1 MTTINWLLAIGFI
14 VIMLGFIGMAISM
27 AMLSDKGVITG
38 FATCCVA
45 AVYLIT
51 LLMVVMING

>member
-1 MTTINWLLAIGFI
+1 MTTINWLLALGFVI
-14 VIMLGFIGMAISM
+14 IMLGFGGMMISM
-27 AMLSDKGVITG
+27 YKQNDKSVITS
-38 FATCCVA
+38 FVTCCVG

>member
-1 MTTINWLLAIGFI
+1 MTTINWLLALGF
-14 VIMLGFIGMAISM
+14 VIIILGFIGMAISM
-27 AMLSDKGVITG
+27 AMLSDKGVITS
-38 FATCCVA
+38 FVTCCVG

>member
-1 MTTINWLLAIGFI
+1 MTTINLLLVIGFI
-14 VIMLGFIGMAISM
+14 VIMSGFIGMMISM
-27 AMLSDKGVITG
+27 AELNDKGVITG

>member
-1 MTTINWLLAIGFI
+1 MTTINWLLALGFI
-14 VIMLGFIGMAISM
+14 IIMLGFGGMMISM
-27 AMLSDKGVITG
+27 YKQNDKCVITS
-38 FATCCVA
+38 FITCGIG

>member
-1 MTTINWLLAIGFI
+1 MTTINWLLALGF
-14 VIMLGFIGMAISM
+14 VIIMSGFIGMMINMAKLNDKCVAIS
-27 AMLSDKGVITG
+27 
-38 FATCCVA
+38 FATCCVG